1 MSLTMSEAAKK
12 IGVSSA
18 TVSRVLNGDRSVTPE
33 MRDKVLSAL
42 EECGYRKRPRR
53 SSARSRNDST
63 VMIIVAQLHNP
74 ITLGFI
80 DGIRRRLADA
90 GMRTVITLSD
100 YSPDT
105 ECDMLEYASRGGFSG
120 IFMLNAVECERMLSL
135 LDTVTSPVIFVNR
148 YPRSRDCDVVT
159 VDNYRTGYLAT
170 KYMTDR
176 GHRAVAH
183 IAGPRTSMTCRDR
196 ERGFCDAMRAAGMD
210 FNEADCVF
218 YGDRSYKSGCEV
230 GEKIAAMPPEK
241 RFTAVFSAT
250 GVMAAGMVDRLRA
263 HGVRVPE
270 DVSVICSDDYSRDYM
285 PCPIDFTT
293 YEQDPGVMGETA
305 AELMLERAAAPQRP
319 PKCIVFPP
327 VLTEHDSVRSVKA

>member
-1 MSLTMSEAAKK
+1 MSLTMSEIAEK

-18 TVSRVLNGDRSVTPE
+18 TISRVLNGDRSVTPE
-33 MRDKVLSAL
+33 MRERVLSAL
-42 EECGYRKRPRR
+42 EECGYRKRSRR
-53 SSARSRNDST
+53 SSARSRNDRT

-80 DGIRRRLADA
+80 DGIRRRLSAA
-90 GMRTVITLSD
+90 GMKTVITLSD

-105 ECDMLEYASRGGFSG
+105 ECDMLEYADRNSFSG
-120 IFMLNAVECERMLSL
+120 IFMLNAVECDRLLTL
-135 LDTVTSPVIFVNR
+135 LDGISAPVVFVNR

-159 VDNYRTGYLAT
+159 VDNYRAGYLAT
-170 KYMTDR
+170 KYLTDR
-176 GHRAVAH
+176 GHTSIAH

-196 ERGFCDAMRAAGMD
+196 ERGFCDALRTAGID
-210 FNEADCVF
+210 PGARECIF

-230 GEKIAAMPPEK
+230 GEKIAAMPEAT
-241 RFTAVFSAT
+241 RFTAVFSTT

-293 YEQDPGVMGETA
+293 YEQDPEVMGETA
-305 AELMLERAAAPQRP
+305 AELMLERAGAPQKP

-327 VLTEHDSVRSVKA
+327 VLTEHDSVRRR

>member
-1 MSLTMSEAAKK
+1 MSLTMSEIAEK
-12 IGVSSA
+12 IGVSTA
-18 TVSRVLNGDRSVTPE
+18 TISRVLNGDRSVTPE
-33 MRDKVLSAL
+33 MREHVMSAL
-42 EECGYRKRPRR
+42 EESGYHKRPRR
-53 SSARSRNDST
+53 SSARSRNDRT

-100 YSPDT
+100 YSPET
-105 ECDMLEYASRGGFSG
+105 ECDMLEYAGRGGYSG
-120 IFMLNAVECERMLSL
+120 IFMLNAVECARLLSL
-135 LDTVTSPVIFVNR
+135 LDTVAAPVIFVNR

-170 KYMTDR
+170 KYLTDR
-176 GHRAVAH
+176 GHRAIAH

-196 ERGFCDAMRAAGMD
+196 ERGFGDAMRDAGLECD
-210 FNEADCVF
+210 PARCVF

-230 GEKIAAMPPEK
+230 GERIAAMPPDE

-270 DVSVICSDDYSRDYM
+270 DVSVICSDDYNRDYM

-293 YEQDPGVMGETA
+293 YEQDPGMMGETA
-305 AELMLERAAAPQRP
+305 AELMLERAAHPARP

-327 VLTEHDSVRSVKA
+327 VLTEHDSVRNKG